1 MCALSLHKPCRLVK
15 KLSHGV
21 KTHLLKLK
29 ASKFSRGGDAPPAP
43 PPSACG
49 EASKG
54 LQGKILGDGNNEKK
68 GENGFPLS

>member
-1 MCALSLHKPCRLVK
+1 
-15 KLSHGV
+15 
-21 KTHLLKLK
+21 LK
-29 ASKFSRGGDAPPAP
+29 ASKFSRGGYAPPAP

-68 GENGFPLS
+68 EKMVFPFLNF